1 MTVSYRTVDG
11 TAVEGA
17 DYTGVTGTLRFEAGE
32 TAKTIEVATVD
43 DGTQEST
50 ENFGVK
56 LSNPNGATLSDDEG
70 TGTITDDDAPPEL
83 VIDDAPPVS
92 EGETAEFTVRL
103 SAASGVAV
111 TVSYR
116 TVDGT
121 AVEGADYTGVTGTLR
136 FEAGETAK
144 TIEVAT
150 VDDGTQ
156 ESTENFG
163 VKLSNPNGATLSD
176 DEGTGTITDDDA
188 PPELVIDDAP
198 PVSEGETAEFTVRLS
213 GASGIAVTVSY
224 RTVDGTAVEGADY
237 TGVTG
242 TLRFEAG
249 ETAKT
254 IEVATV
260 DDGIQESTENFGVKL
275 SNPNG
280 ATLSDDEGTGTITD
294 DDAPPE
300 LVIDDAPP
308 VSEGETAEFTVRLSG
323 ASGIAVT
330 VSYRTV
336 DGTAVEGADYT
347 GVTGTLRFEAGET
360 AKTIEVAT
368 VDDGIQE
375 STENFGVKLSNPNG
389 ATLSD
394 DEGTGTIT
402 DDDAPPELVIDDAP
416 PVSEGETAE
425 FTVRLSGA
433 SGVAVTVSYRTVD
446 GTAVEGADYTGVTGT
461 LRFEAGETAKTIEG
475 GDGGRRHP
483 GVNGELR
490 GEAEQPERGDPVR
503 RRGDGD
509 DHGRRRTAGTCDR
522 RCAASER
529 RGDSRVHGAAERG
542 ERDCGDGVVP
552 DGRRDGGGRRGLHGG
567 DGDAAFRGGGD
578 REDD

>member
-1 MTVSYRTVDG
+1 M
-11 TAVEGA
+11 
-17 DYTGVTGTLRFEAGE
+17 
-32 TAKTIEVATVD
+32 
-43 DGTQEST
+43 
-50 ENFGVK
+50 
-56 LSNPNGATLSDDEG
+56 
-70 TGTITDDDAPPEL
+70 
-83 VIDDAPPVS
+83 
-92 EGETAEFTVRL
+92 
-103 SAASGVAV
+103 
-111 TVSYR
+111 
-116 TVDGT
+116 
-121 AVEGADYTGVTGTLR
+121 
-136 FEAGETAK
+136 
-144 TIEVAT
+144 
-150 VDDGTQ
+150 
-156 ESTENFG
+156 
-163 VKLSNPNGATLSD
+163 
-176 DEGTGTITDDDA
+176 
-188 PPELVIDDAP
+188 
-198 PVSEGETAEFTVRLS
+198 
-213 GASGIAVTVSY
+213 
-224 RTVDGTAVEGADY
+224 
-237 TGVTG
+237 TG

-368 VDDGIQE
+368 VDDGTQE

-433 SGVAVTVSYRTVD
+433 SGIAVTVSYRTVD
-446 GTAVEGADYTGVTGT
+446 GTAVAGSDYTSTSGA
-461 LRFEAGETAKTIEG
+461 LRLIREK
-475 GDGGRRHP
+475 
-483 GVNGELR
+483 
-490 GEAEQPERGDPVR
+490 
-503 RRGDGD
+503 
-509 DHGRRRTAGTCDR
+509 RRTRLPCRCWRTRQQR
-522 RCAASER
+522 RMR
-529 RGDSRVHGAAERG
+529 FSRWS
-542 ERDCGDGVVP
+542 
-552 DGRRDGGGRRGLHGG
+552 
-567 DGDAAFRGGGD
+567 
-578 REDD
+578 